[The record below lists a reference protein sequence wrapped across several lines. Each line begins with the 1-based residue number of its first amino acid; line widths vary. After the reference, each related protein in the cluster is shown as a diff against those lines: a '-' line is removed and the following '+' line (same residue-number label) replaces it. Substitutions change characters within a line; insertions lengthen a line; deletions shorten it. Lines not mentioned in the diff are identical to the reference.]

1 MKFWQRIF
9 LCTLIIFEIFF
20 VPASIYL
27 IDSSFELNL
36 NMEIRSGISEQ
47 DRFANS
53 LESNLYLLKVQ
64 KSSNPDTEGVGKQ
77 NIDSMI
83 STYLNNLGEQDVY
96 LDVID
101 ENNKVIFSHFK
112 NNKITLTHR
121 EELNIP
127 SDKVNYIIR
136 DLGEKTYLFIAKNI
150 SLENNH
156 YKVSYVK
163 DISSVYENRK
173 DLLSLLIKL
182 NALISAILVIVTIL
196 MSMFIVKPINKLI
209 KSTRII
215 ASGNFSER
223 VKVKSNDEIGLL
235 AENFNLMAVD
245 VEDKVNQLKKTSED
259 KQRFIDN
266 LVHELRTPLT
276 SIIGYADYLR
286 TNKYDE
292 KTYIN
297 SLSFIYEEGKRL
309 EKLTFKLMEL
319 IVLRKEDFELKK
331 GKLDELFVEIKN
343 SFIPKLNIKN
353 IDLEISTEHLSVL
366 MDKDLMKILLANLI
380 DNAIKAS
387 KNNDKILLRS
397 YRNTESKIILEVKDT
412 GIGIP
417 DDDITKVFEPFFM
430 SDKSRSRANGG
441 GLGLGLSLCKEIAK
455 IHDAEIR
462 IESKLGEGTMIQL
475 VFHC

>member
-27 IDSSFELNL
+27 INSSFELNL

-64 KSSNPDTEGVGKQ
+64 KSSNPDAEGVDKQ

-83 STYLNNLGEQDVY
+83 STYLDNLREQDVY

-101 ENNKVIFSHFK
+101 GNNKVIFSHFK

-127 SDKVNYIIR
+127 TDKVNYIIR
-136 DLGEKTYLFIAKNI
+136 DLGEKTYLFIVKNI
-150 SLENNH
+150 YLENNH

-182 NALISAILVIVTIL
+182 NALISAILVIVTII
-196 MSMFIVKPINKLI
+196 MSKFIVKPINKLI

-215 ASGNFSER
+215 AAGNFSER

-292 KTYIN
+292 ETYIN

-309 EKLTFKLMEL
+309 EKLTFKLMDL

-331 GKLDELFVEIKN
+331 GKLEELFMEIKN
-343 SFIPKLNIKN
+343 SFIPKLNIKS

-397 YRNTESKIILEVKDT
+397 YRDTESKIILEVKDT

-441 GLGLGLSLCKEIAK
+441 GLGLGLTLCKEIAK

-462 IESKLGEGTMIQL
+462 MESKLGEGTMIQL

>member
-27 IDSSFELNL
+27 INSSFELNL

-64 KSSNPDTEGVGKQ
+64 KSSTPDAEGVGKP

-83 STYLNNLGEQDVY
+83 RTYLDNLGEQDVY

-101 ENNKVIFSHFK
+101 EKNEVIFSHFK
-112 NNKITLTHR
+112 NNKITLTNR

-150 SLENNH
+150 YLENNH
-156 YKVSYVK
+156 YKLSYVK
-163 DISSVYENRK
+163 DISSVYENRE

-182 NALISAILVIVTIL
+182 NALVSAILVIVTII

-209 KSTRII
+209 QSTRII
-215 ASGNFSER
+215 AGGNFSER
-223 VKVKSNDEIGLL
+223 VMVKSNDEIGLL
-235 AENFNLMAVD
+235 AENFNLMAAD
-245 VEDKVNQLKKTSED
+245 VEDKVNQLKRSSED

-286 TNKYDE
+286 TNKYNE
-292 KTYIN
+292 ETYIN

-319 IVLRKEDFELKK
+319 IVLRKEDFELKT
-331 GKLDELFVEIKN
+331 GKLDELFVEIKH

-353 IDLEISTEHLSVL
+353 IDLEISSEHLSVF

-397 YRNTESKIILEVKDT
+397 YRDTESRIILEVKDT

-441 GLGLGLSLCKEIAK
+441 GLGLGLSLCKEIAN
-455 IHDAEIR
+455 IHDAEMR
-462 IESKLGEGTMIQL
+462 IESKFGEGTIIQL